1 MFSHATRQMGSVGS
15 VGMRSRPFRSENALG
30 LNFFCAPNWT
40 QNLQKM
46 WVLYYTKWFSHCERC
61 SRKSGPFLAWD
72 TLRMCGKREN
82 MKPSSWVIQ
91 KFDAPE
97 CSPLVIEKISWM
109 VVKPAVDGL
118 LPCCSPNVFLNAI
131 LRVSPGEN
139 SQPSTMD
146 DNLHLPFGE
155 LT

>member
-1 MFSHATRQMGSVGS
+1 
-15 VGMRSRPFRSENALG
+15 
-30 LNFFCAPNWT
+30 
-40 QNLQKM
+40 
-46 WVLYYTKWFSHCERC
+46 
-61 SRKSGPFLAWD
+61 
-72 TLRMCGKREN
+72 MCGKREN
-82 MKPSSWVIQ
+82 MKASSWVIQ